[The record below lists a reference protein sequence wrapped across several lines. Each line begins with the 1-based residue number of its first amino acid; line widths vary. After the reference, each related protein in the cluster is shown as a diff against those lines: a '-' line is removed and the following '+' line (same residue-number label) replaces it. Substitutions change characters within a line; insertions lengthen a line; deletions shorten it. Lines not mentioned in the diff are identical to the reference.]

1 MWIIELQC
9 EYRIRICYERDFVS
23 VILAE
28 LHKEG
33 EWWIPAVHSPQGSYM
48 WPVKYLHVAI

>member
-1 MWIIELQC
+1 MWILELQC